1 MTVDPGFSE
10 LYTREAPSIHAS
22 VYALCRDPVVAQDA
36 TQEAFTRALE
46 RWDRLRDQPW
56 VAGWILKTACNASRR
71 QLRRRPN
78 PEPEAKEAPDLDLS
92 LDLWRA
98 VAALPRKQQEAVI
111 LTYHA
116 DLPSAEAALVM
127 GCREGTVRTHLARA
141 RAALRLHLE
150 RSLDDV

>member
-1 MTVDPGFSE
+1 MTADPGFVE
-10 LYTREAPSIHAS
+10 LYEREAPSIHAS
-22 VYALCRDPVVAQDA
+22 VYALCRDPAVAQDA

-56 VAGWILKTACNASRR
+56 VAGWILKTACNTSRR
-71 QLRRRPN
+71 QLRRRPH

-98 VAALPRKQQEAVI
+98 VASLPRKQQVAVL
-111 LTYHA
+111 LTYRS
-116 DLPSAEAALVM
+116 DLASAEAALVM

-141 RAALRLHLE
+141 RAALRLDLE
-150 RSLDDV
+150 RSLDDA